1 MIRNELGKLSVAVSA
16 LICTDAAHAAPV
28 TIDSEQSAAAAVL
41 SAHHFLL
48 DRNDLNNARQLLIN
62 VTHPS
67 RAIINT
73 GLSMLDA
80 ATTPADLA
88 RAGSIDVPCLHGG
101 TLSAQLTRGTV
112 RNLRMSFNGCVLDY
126 SHLHATYNGV
136 AELAFAGNKFA
147 VNTVPSLRLGTATQD
162 FTITTFQSFP
172 PYSDV
177 TDTRSFNLRMVG
189 TIPMTQRSVGFY
201 FTGSFAYEVTGF
213 WDSFTTIVPP
223 DPLYGAP
230 SEHRHRITAEEIITS
245 GYVKLPETSATEW
258 LDDQTW
264 LHSGRFSVYF
274 DNINGWH
281 NINESI
287 DVHGLRIRTKEL
299 YAGGRQV
306 TVDGRA
312 TLAWDPS
319 RGAGCLNGDYTFKTG
334 TPLRE
339 AAGGSNFFQQGEI
352 LINGVAQSR
361 YSPPIQPDPSQP
373 WFQQGPVSIVVANV
387 GQFDYVFDWSVQNGL
402 APIAQCGV

>member
-1 MIRNELGKLSVAVSA
+1 MIRNFLRKLPVAITA
-16 LICTDAAHAAPV
+16 LICTVAAHAAPAI
-28 TIDSEQSAAAAVL
+28 IDSEQSAAAAVL

-48 DRNDLNNARQLLIN
+48 DRNDINNARQLLIQ
-62 VTHPS
+62 VTHPP
-67 RAIINT
+67 REIVNT
-73 GLSMLDA
+73 GLSMLNA
-80 ATTPADLA
+80 ATTPAALA
-88 RAGSIDVPCLHGG
+88 LAGSIEVPCEHGG
-101 TLSAQLTRGTV
+101 TLSAQLSRDAV
-112 RNLRMSFNGCVLDY
+112 RNLRMSFNACVLEHA
-126 SHLHATYNGV
+126 HLHATYNGV
-136 AELAFAGNKFA
+136 AEVVFVGNKFA
-147 VNTVPSLRLGTATQD
+147 VSAVPSLRLGTATQD
-162 FTITTFQSFP
+162 FTITVFQSFP

-223 DPLYGAP
+223 DPAYGLP
-230 SEHRHRITAEEIITS
+230 SEHRHRITAEHIMTS
-245 GYVKLPETSATEW
+245 GYVKLLETSPTGW

-287 DVHGLRIRTKEL
+287 DVQGLRIRTNEL
-299 YAGGRQV
+299 YGGRQV
-306 TVDGRA
+306 AVDGRA

-319 RGAGCLNGDYTFKTG
+319 RGAGCLSGDYTFKTR
-334 TPLRE
+334 TPMIE
-339 AAGGSNFFQQGEI
+339 APGSNFFKQGEI
-352 LINGVAQSR
+352 LINGVVASS
-361 YSPPIQPDPSQP
+361 YSPPVQPDPSQP
-373 WFQQGPVSIVVANV
+373 WFWQGPVSIRAANV

-402 APIAQCGV
+402 QPIAQCGV